1 MIRQLVTPM
10 LVASSLAGTTTL
22 SLQAQRTDLGSI
34 DFPTSGSAGA
44 QEHFIEGVLLLHSF
58 EYADAA
64 QAFRIAQQADPDFAM
79 AYWGEAMTYNHPV
92 WFEQDRDAARRV
104 LERLAPTREARR
116 AKAPTAREKA
126 YLEAVEILFGEG
138 PKASRDTA
146 YSDAMRR
153 LAEAYPDDHDARAFY
168 ALSLLGTSHGGRDIP
183 TYMQAAAQVEEVFR
197 DNPRHPGAAHY
208 LIHSYDDP
216 IHAPLGLRAARAY
229 SKIAPA
235 ASHAQHMTSHIFVAT
250 GMWDDV
256 VSANETSWEVADRRV
271 QRRGLGVDQRNFHAL
286 FWLEYGYL
294 QQGRYGDAMET
305 LGVMRSDEAKSGSRR
320 TRGYLADM
328 RAAYIVGT
336 REWDSDAVRA
346 TVDTKDLSAQVQ
358 AEDLFATGWS
368 ALERGERRVAEST
381 LQEMRRRR
389 EATLNSG
396 RDVYMPAVRAAEV
409 MEKQL
414 QALLARDAGDGD
426 GAVAILNG
434 ATVIEDAMP
443 FEFGPPVV
451 VKPSH
456 ELLGEVLLELG
467 HPEEARREFERA
479 LARTPKKVLALL
491 GLARAA
497 AAARD
502 TQQAAE
508 AYADLREIWHR
519 ADPGLPEVEEA
530 GRFVAGREEGASR
543 E

>member
-1 MIRQLVTPM
+1 
-10 LVASSLAGTTTL
+10 
-22 SLQAQRTDLGSI
+22 
-34 DFPTSGSAGA
+34 
-44 QEHFIEGVLLLHSF
+44 
-58 EYADAA
+58 
-64 QAFRIAQQADPDFAM
+64 
-79 AYWGEAMTYNHPV
+79 
-92 WFEQDRDAARRV
+92 
-104 LERLAPTREARR
+104 
-116 AKAPTAREKA
+116 
-126 YLEAVEILFGEG
+126 
-138 PKASRDTA
+138 
-146 YSDAMRR
+146 
-153 LAEAYPDDHDARAFY
+153 
-168 ALSLLGTSHGGRDIP
+168 
-183 TYMQAAAQVEEVFR
+183 
-197 DNPRHPGAAHY
+197 
-208 LIHSYDDP
+208 
-216 IHAPLGLRAARAY
+216 
-229 SKIAPA
+229 
-235 ASHAQHMTSHIFVAT
+235 MTSHIFVAT

-256 VSANETSWEVADRRV
+256 VAANETSWEVADRRV
-271 QRRGLGVDQRNFHAL
+271 QRRGLDVDQRNFHAL

-305 LGVMRSDEAKSGSRR
+305 LDVMRSDEATSGSRR
-320 TRGYLADM
+320 TRIYLADM

-346 TVDTKDLSAQVQ
+346 TVDTRDLSPQIQ

-368 ALERGERRVAEST
+368 ALERGERPVAEST
-381 LQEMRRRR
+381 MQEMRRRR
-389 EATLNSG
+389 EAAVNSG
-396 RDVYMPAVRAAEV
+396 RDVYMPGVRAAEV

-434 ATVIEDAMP
+434 ATAIEDAMP

-467 HPEEARREFERA
+467 RPGQARREFERA

-497 AAARD
+497 AATGD
-502 TQQAAE
+502 TEDAAE
-508 AYADLREIWHR
+508 AYAELRQIWHG

-530 GRFVAGREEGASR
+530 GRFVAGREEEASR